1 MQIYSKF
8 SFLQNFVHFF
18 HKKPIFVPANK
29 VSCAMFPK
37 RLLLY
42 IFLLTSTLTGF
53 SQPKLVFDE
62 PSWDFGT
69 IRETD
74 GPVFH
79 RFVCR
84 NEGDIPG
91 IILEVTST
99 CGCTRPEF
107 SRKPIM
113 PGQSG
118 VVTVTYDPTNRPG
131 TFSREVAVFTV
142 DRKIAAKLRVSGEVI
157 GRPKTPQELYPV
169 DCGQGLRIDCEYHS
183 FSNIC
188 HGRTTLTEIGYINLS
203 DRPVTLELR
212 PKQASGFLDAEYPR
226 QIAPHEKGVF
236 TFSYTLAQDA
246 SYYGT
251 IQEVLELLVNGKPS
265 RKYIYLHGFSVDD
278 PSSVD
283 QEKAPEWQLSKNI
296 ITFGPLKRTNI
307 PVKQHITISNTGKST
322 LKIRA
327 IEAPVGVECSLQP
340 GDGIR
345 PGETRGIS
353 VSLDAS
359 QQEYG
364 TWSRRIILIAND
376 PLRPVQSI
384 RLTAII
390 ED

>member
-1 MQIYSKF
+1 MSLKQIAS
-8 SFLQNFVHFF
+8 
-18 HKKPIFVPANK
+18 
-29 VSCAMFPK
+29 
-37 RLLLY
+37 Y
-42 IFLLTSTLTGF
+42 IILIISTLTA
-53 SQPKLVFDE
+53 SAQTKLVFDE
-62 PSWDFGT
+62 PIWDFGT
-69 IRETD
+69 IQEAD
-74 GPVFH
+74 GPVSH
-79 RFVCR
+79 KFVCR
-84 NEGDIPG
+84 NEGDTPG
-91 IILEVTST
+91 IILEVNST
-99 CGCTRPEF
+99 CGCTHPEF

-113 PGQSG
+113 PGQTG
-118 VVTVTYDPTNRPG
+118 EVIVTYDPTNRPG
-131 TFSREVAVFTV
+131 AFSRELAVFTV
-142 DRKIAAKLRVSGEVI
+142 DRRVAARLRVTGHVI

-203 DRPVTLELR
+203 DQPVTLELR

-236 TFSYTLAQDA
+236 TFSYTLARDA

-278 PSSVD
+278 PHSVN

-296 ITFGPLKRTNI
+296 ITFGPLKRANT
-307 PVKQHITISNTGKST
+307 PAKQRITLTNTGKSP
-322 LKIRA
+322 LVIRA
-327 IEAPVGVECSLQP
+327 IEAPQGVGCSLHP
-340 GDGIR
+340 GDNIR
-345 PGETRGIS
+345 PGETREIS

-364 TWSRRIILIAND
+364 TWSRRMILIAND